1 MSQRQAFTDQLRGL
15 ALLGIIL
22 VNVPYLAI
30 SGSGYTEASL
40 ATSWDAIV
48 AFLVTMLAAG
58 KFYVI
63 FSFLF
68 GYSALFILKDGSPLN
83 RRVYRRRL
91 IALLVLGIAH
101 VVLLF
106 VGDILVT
113 YALLGFALL
122 LLFRRSD
129 RALWVTALIAWAI
142 AACWVVGLAALLAL
156 VSALFPEAEVGELAV
171 VAGYDAAMAD
181 GTFVQGAV
189 ERLLLYPATLLGVL
203 LGQGILAFGLFC
215 LGMLAARHRLLD
227 RLEDFRPWYR
237 RAAIWGLSIGL
248 PVQFACT
255 WIMLGPGRGDALGAA
270 AAGEIAFAVQI
281 VVGPVLSAGYVGA
294 LALLTLRRPRALAVF
309 TLPGRASLTIYL
321 GESTLLCFI
330 FCGWGL
336 GLFGTLGAASV
347 TAIAIGCWAVLALA
361 MSLWLHRFRQG
372 PFEAA
377 VAVWTKAPLRKPV
390 ALQGPMQT

>member
-1 MSQRQAFTDQLRGL
+1 MQRQMFPDQLRGL
-15 ALLGIIL
+15 ALLGIVV
-22 VNVPYLAI
+22 VNAPFLAI
-30 SGSGYTEASL
+30 SGFGYSEASR
-40 ATSWDAIV
+40 ATAWDATV
-48 AFLVTMLAAG
+48 AFLVTLLASG

-68 GYSALFILKDGSPLN
+68 GYSALFILKDGSPVN

-91 IALLVLGIAH
+91 VALLLLGIAH

-122 LLFRRSD
+122 LLVRRSD
-129 RALWVTALIAWAI
+129 RALWITALIAWVV
-142 AACWVVGLAALLAL
+142 AACWVVGLAFLLA
-156 VSALFPEAEVGELAV
+156 VITALFPDVDTGELTEL
-171 VAGYDAAMAD
+171 AGYDAAMAD
-181 GTFVQGAV
+181 GTFWQGVV
-189 ERLLLYPATLLGVL
+189 ERLLLYPTAVIGVL
-203 LGQGILAFGLFC
+203 LGQGVLAFGLFC
-215 LGMLAARHRLLD
+215 LGLLAARHRLLD

-270 AAGEIAFAVQI
+270 AGEMAFAVQI
-281 VVGPVLSAGYVGA
+281 VLGPVLSAGYVGA

-361 MSLWLHRFRQG
+361 MNLWLHRFRQG
-372 PFEAA
+372 PLEAA
-377 VAVWTKAPLRKPV
+377 VAVWTKTPLRKSV

>member
-1 MSQRQAFTDQLRGL
+1 MQRQMFPDQLRGL
-15 ALLGIIL
+15 ALLGIVV
-22 VNVPYLAI
+22 VNAPFLAI
-30 SGSGYTEASL
+30 SGFGYSEASR
-40 ATSWDAIV
+40 ATAWDATV
-48 AFLVTMLAAG
+48 AFLVTLLASG

-68 GYSALFILKDGSPLN
+68 GYSALFILKDGSPVN

-91 IALLVLGIAH
+91 VALLLLGIAH

-122 LLFRRSD
+122 LLVRRSD
-129 RALWVTALIAWAI
+129 RALWITALIAWVV
-142 AACWVVGLAALLAL
+142 AACWVVGLAFLLA
-156 VSALFPEAEVGELAV
+156 VITALFPDVDTGELTEL
-171 VAGYDAAMAD
+171 AGYDAAMAD
-181 GTFVQGAV
+181 GTFWQGVV
-189 ERLLLYPATLLGVL
+189 ERLLLYPTAVIGVL
-203 LGQGILAFGLFC
+203 LGQGVLAFGLFC

-270 AAGEIAFAVQI
+270 AGEMAFAVQI
-281 VVGPVLSAGYVGA
+281 VLGPVLSAGYVGA

-361 MSLWLHRFRQG
+361 MNLWLHRFRQG
-372 PFEAA
+372 PLEAA
-377 VAVWTKAPLRKPV
+377 VAVWTKTPLRKSV

>member
-1 MSQRQAFTDQLRGL
+1 MQRQMFPDQLRGL
-15 ALLGIIL
+15 ALLGIVV
-22 VNVPYLAI
+22 VNAPFLAI
-30 SGSGYTEASL
+30 SGFGYSEASR
-40 ATSWDAIV
+40 ATAWDATV
-48 AFLVTMLAAG
+48 AFLVTLLASG

-68 GYSALFILKDGSPLN
+68 GYSALFILKDGSPVN

-91 IALLVLGIAH
+91 VALLLLGIAH

-122 LLFRRSD
+122 LLVRRSD
-129 RALWVTALIAWAI
+129 RALWITALIAWVV
-142 AACWVVGLAALLAL
+142 AACWVVGLAFLLA
-156 VSALFPEAEVGELAV
+156 VITALFPDVDTGELTEL
-171 VAGYDAAMAD
+171 AGYDAAMAD
-181 GTFVQGAV
+181 GTFWQGVV
-189 ERLLLYPATLLGVL
+189 ERLLLYPTAVIGVL
-203 LGQGILAFGLFC
+203 LGQGVLAFGLFC

-270 AAGEIAFAVQI
+270 AGEMAFAVQI
-281 VVGPVLSAGYVGA
+281 VLGPVLSAGYVGA

-361 MSLWLHRFRQG
+361 MNLWLHRFRQG
-372 PFEAA
+372 PLEAA
-377 VAVWTKAPLRKPV
+377 VAVWTKAPLRKSV